1 MADTYRMLSLEEV
14 QTLTD
19 VLERDIITSPVLLN
33 ADIFAEL
40 GIKVLTGVEYRN
52 SIMVYNRKGG
62 TARAYKAGNRIN
74 SSLGYMEERK
84 LEVHLSWNRYP
95 DNIQNYREKEPFS
108 VLGTNGTYQAPNS
121 EFAIREI
128 GKAYSEDVMS
138 NQFFGNRALGDDN
151 ALGLYDGFHTLI
163 DKEINGGKIAEGN
176 YNFKQID
183 PIVEQSPGDEAENFR
198 IFQDFYNA
206 WHPRLKAAPLVLVL
220 CSPETKMLVVDGYLQ
235 KYTGMQSP
243 DAATDSFRFL
253 GMPNVKLVANPIVG
267 KGGRMIATVPG
278 NLEFGCDTLNDWS
291 KVFVQQNYDDANEL
305 VYQVQSAQ
313 GCRIRQ
319 ITGDKLCVSS
329 GTNTPLDALNGDY
342 QNDSINL
349 VYNDVDFTSVTKSP
363 DKKNYDAGET
373 VTITATPAAGKK
385 FKKWSDNSTINP
397 RTIVTEGFP
406 ITLEAIGE
414 DDTSAGG

>member
-14 QTLTD
+14 QHLTD
-19 VLERDIITSPVLLN
+19 VLAPDIITSPVLLN

-52 SIMVYNRKGG
+52 SIMVFNRKGG

-108 VLGTNGTYQAPNS
+108 VLGTNGTYEAPNS

-138 NQFFGNRALGDDN
+138 NLFFGNRALGDDN
-151 ALGLYDGFHTLI
+151 ALGLYDGFNTLI
-163 DKEINGGKIAEGN
+163 NVEMNAGKIAAAN
-176 YNFKQID
+176 YNYKEID
-183 PIVEQSPGDEAENFR
+183 PIVEQTAGDEAENFR
-198 IFQDFYNA
+198 IFQDFYSA

-220 CSPETKMLVVDGYLQ
+220 CSPETKILIVDGYLQ

-267 KGGRMIATVPG
+267 KGGRMIATVPN
-278 NLEFGCDTLNDWS
+278 NLEFGCDTLNDWN
-291 KVFVQQNYDDANEL
+291 KVFVQRNYEDANEI

-342 QNDSINL
+342 QNDSISL
-349 VYNDVDFTSVTKSP
+349 KFDSEVFTSVTKSP
-363 DKKNYDAGET
+363 DKTNYAAGET
-373 VTITATPAAGKK
+373 VTLTATPKEGKV
-385 FKKWSDNSTINP
+385 FKKWSDNVTINP
-397 RTIVTEGFP
+397 RTIVTEGMP

-414 DDTSAGG
+414 DQSAG

>member
-14 QTLTD
+14 QHLTD
-19 VLERDIITSPVLLN
+19 VLAPDIITSPVLLN

-52 SIMVYNRKGG
+52 SIMVFNRKGG

-108 VLGTNGTYQAPNS
+108 VLGTNGTYEAPNS

-138 NQFFGNRALGDDN
+138 NLFFGNRALGDEN
-151 ALGLYDGFHTLI
+151 ALGLYDGFNTLI
-163 DKEINGGKIAEGN
+163 NVEMNAGKIAATN
-176 YNFKQID
+176 YNYKEID
-183 PIVEQSPGDEAENFR
+183 PIEEQTAGDEAENFR

-206 WHPRLKAAPLVLVL
+206 WHPRLKAASLVLVL
-220 CSPETKMLVVDGYLQ
+220 CSPETKMLIVDGYLQ

-267 KGGRMIATVPG
+267 KGARMIATVPG
-278 NLEFGCDTLNDWS
+278 NLEFGCDTLNDWN
-291 KVFVQQNYDDANEL
+291 KVFVQRNYDDANEI

-342 QNDSINL
+342 QNDSISL
-349 VYNDVDFTSVTKSP
+349 KFDSEVFTSVTKSP
-363 DKKNYDAGET
+363 DKTNYAAGET
-373 VTITATPAAGKK
+373 VTLTATPKAGKV
-385 FKKWSDNSTINP
+385 FKKWSDNVTINP

-414 DDTSAGG
+414 DEPVGG

>member
-14 QTLTD
+14 QHLTD
-19 VLERDIITSPVLLN
+19 VLAPDIITSPVLLN

-52 SIMVYNRKGG
+52 SIMVFNRKGG
-62 TARAYKAGNRIN
+62 TARAYKAGNKIN

-84 LEVHLSWNRYP
+84 LEVHLSWDRYP

-108 VLGTNGTYQAPNS
+108 VLGTNGTYEAPNS

-128 GKAYSEDVMS
+128 GKAYSENVMS
-138 NQFFGNRALGDDN
+138 NLFFGNRALGDDN
-151 ALGLYDGFHTLI
+151 ALGLYDGFNTLI
-163 DKEINGGKIAEGN
+163 NVEMNAGKIAASYFN
-176 YNFKQID
+176 YKVID
-183 PIVEQSPGDEAENFR
+183 PIVEQTAGDEAENFR
-198 IFQDFYNA
+198 IFQDFYNS
-206 WHPRLKAAPLVLVL
+206 WHPRLKAAPLVNVL
-220 CSPETKMLVVDGYLQ
+220 CSPETKMLIVDGYLQ

-253 GMPNVKLVANPIVG
+253 GMPNVKLVAHPIVG

-278 NLEFGCDTLNDWS
+278 NLEFGCDTLNDWN
-291 KVFVQQNYDDANEL
+291 KVFVQRNYDDANEI

-342 QNDSINL
+342 QNDSISL
-349 VYNDVDFTSVTKSP
+349 KFDPEVFTSVTKSP
-363 DKKNYDAGET
+363 DKTNYAAGET
-373 VTITATPAAGKK
+373 VTLTATPKEGKV
-385 FKKWSDNSTINP
+385 FKKWSDNVTINP
-397 RTIVTEGFP
+397 RTIVTGGIP
-406 ITLEAIGE
+406 ITLEAIG
-414 DDTSAGG
+414 DDESAG

>member
-14 QTLTD
+14 QHLTD
-19 VLERDIITSPVLLN
+19 VLAPDIITSPVLLN

-52 SIMVYNRKGG
+52 SIMVFNRKGG

-108 VLGTNGTYQAPNS
+108 VLGTNGTYEAPNS

-138 NQFFGNRALGDDN
+138 NLFFGNRALGDDN
-151 ALGLYDGFHTLI
+151 ALGLYDGFNTLI
-163 DKEINGGKIAEGN
+163 NVEMNAGKIAATN
-176 YNFKQID
+176 YNYKEID
-183 PIVEQSPGDEAENFR
+183 PIEEQTAGDEAENFR

-220 CSPETKMLVVDGYLQ
+220 CSPETKMLIVDGYLQ

-267 KGGRMIATVPG
+267 KGARMIATVPG
-278 NLEFGCDTLNDWS
+278 NLEFGCDTLNDWN
-291 KVFVQQNYDDANEL
+291 KVFVQRSYHDANEI

-342 QNDSINL
+342 QNDSISL
-349 VYNDVDFTSVTKSP
+349 KFDSEVFTSVTKSP
-363 DKKNYDAGET
+363 DKTNYAAGET
-373 VTITATPAAGKK
+373 VTLTATPKAGKV
-385 FKKWSDNSTINP
+385 FKKWSDNVTINP

-414 DDTSAGG
+414 DEPVGG

>member
-14 QTLTD
+14 QHLTD
-19 VLERDIITSPVLLN
+19 VLAPDIITSSVLLN

-52 SIMVYNRKGG
+52 SIMVFNRKGG
-62 TARAYKAGNRIN
+62 TARAYKAGNKIN

-108 VLGTNGTYQAPNS
+108 VLGTNGTYEAPNS

-138 NQFFGNRALGDDN
+138 NLFFGNRALGDDN
-151 ALGLYDGFHTLI
+151 ALGLYDGFNTLI
-163 DKEINGGKIAEGN
+163 NVEMNAGKIAAAN
-176 YNFKQID
+176 YNYKEID
-183 PIVEQSPGDEAENFR
+183 PIVEQTAGDEAENFR
-198 IFQDFYNA
+198 IFQEFYNS

-220 CSPETKMLVVDGYLQ
+220 CSPETKMLIVDGYLQ

-278 NLEFGCDTLNDWS
+278 NLEFGCDTLNDWN
-291 KVFVQQNYDDANEL
+291 KVFVQRNYEDANEI

-342 QNDSINL
+342 QNDSISL
-349 VYNDVDFTSVTKSP
+349 KFDSEVFTSVTKSP
-363 DKKNYDAGET
+363 DKTNYAAGET
-373 VTITATPAAGKK
+373 VTITATPKEGKV
-385 FKKWSDNSTINP
+385 FKKWSDNVTINP
-397 RTIVTEGFP
+397 RTIVTEGMP

-414 DDTSAGG
+414 DQSAG

>member
-14 QTLTD
+14 QHLTD
-19 VLERDIITSPVLLN
+19 VLAPDIITSPVLLN

-52 SIMVYNRKGG
+52 SIMVFNRKGG

-108 VLGTNGTYQAPNS
+108 VLGTNGTYEAPNS

-138 NQFFGNRALGDDN
+138 NLFFGNRALGDEN
-151 ALGLYDGFHTLI
+151 ALGLYDGFNTLI
-163 DKEINGGKIAEGN
+163 NVEMNAGKIAATN
-176 YNFKQID
+176 YNYKEID
-183 PIVEQSPGDEAENFR
+183 PIEEQTAGDEAENFR

-220 CSPETKMLVVDGYLQ
+220 CSPETKMLIVDGYLQ

-267 KGGRMIATVPG
+267 KGARMIATVPG
-278 NLEFGCDTLNDWS
+278 NLEFGCDTLNDWN
-291 KVFVQQNYDDANEL
+291 KVFVQRNYDDANEI

-342 QNDSINL
+342 QNDSISL
-349 VYNDVDFTSVTKSP
+349 KFDSEVFTSVIKSP
-363 DKKNYDAGET
+363 DKTNYAAGET
-373 VTITATPAAGKK
+373 VTLTATPKAGKV
-385 FKKWSDNSTINP
+385 FKKWSDNVTINP
-397 RTIVTEGFP
+397 RTIVTEGSP

-414 DDTSAGG
+414 DEPVGG

>member
-14 QTLTD
+14 QHLTD
-19 VLERDIITSPVLLN
+19 VLAPDIITSPILLN

-52 SIMVYNRKGG
+52 SIMVFNRKGG

-108 VLGTNGTYQAPNS
+108 VLGTNGTYEAPNS

-138 NQFFGNRALGDDN
+138 NLFFGNRALGDDN
-151 ALGLYDGFHTLI
+151 ALGLYDGFNTLI
-163 DKEINGGKIAEGN
+163 NVEMNAGKIAAAN
-176 YNFKQID
+176 YNYKEID
-183 PIVEQSPGDEAENFR
+183 PIVEQTAGDEAENFR
-198 IFQDFYNA
+198 IFQDFYSA

-220 CSPETKMLVVDGYLQ
+220 CSPETKMLIVDGYLQ

-253 GMPNVKLVANPIVG
+253 GMLNVKLVANPIVG
-267 KGGRMIATVPG
+267 KGGRMIATVPN
-278 NLEFGCDTLNDWS
+278 NLEFGCDTLNDWN
-291 KVFVQQNYDDANEL
+291 KVFVQRNYDDANEI

-342 QNDSINL
+342 QNDSITL
-349 VYNDVDFTSVTKSP
+349 KFDSAVFTSVTKTP
-363 DKKNYDAGET
+363 DKTNYAAGET
-373 VTITATPAAGKK
+373 VTITATPKEGKV
-385 FKKWSDNSTINP
+385 FKKWSDNVTINP
-397 RTIVTEGFP
+397 RTIVTEGMP

-414 DDTSAGG
+414 DQSAG

>member
-14 QTLTD
+14 QHLTD
-19 VLERDIITSPVLLN
+19 VLAPDIITSPVLLN

-52 SIMVYNRKGG
+52 SIMVFNRKGG
-62 TARAYKAGNRIN
+62 TARAYKAGNKIN

-108 VLGTNGTYQAPNS
+108 VLGTNGTYEAPNS

-138 NQFFGNRALGDDN
+138 NLFFGNRALGDDN
-151 ALGLYDGFHTLI
+151 ALGLYDGFNTLI
-163 DKEINGGKIAEGN
+163 NVEMNAGKIAESYFN
-176 YNFKQID
+176 YKEID
-183 PIVEQSPGDEAENFR
+183 PIVEQTAGDEAENFR
-198 IFQDFYNA
+198 IFQDFYNS
-206 WHPRLKAAPLVLVL
+206 WHPRLKAAPLVNVL
-220 CSPETKMLVVDGYLQ
+220 CSPETKMLIVDGYLQ

-267 KGGRMIATVPG
+267 KGARMIATVPG
-278 NLEFGCDTLNDWS
+278 NLEFGCDTLNDWN
-291 KVFVQQNYDDANEL
+291 KVFVQRNYDDANEI

-342 QNDSINL
+342 QNDSISL
-349 VYNDVDFTSVTKSP
+349 KFDPEVFTSVTKSP
-363 DKKNYDAGET
+363 DKTNYAAGET
-373 VTITATPAAGKK
+373 VTLTATPKESK
-385 FKKWSDNSTINP
+385 VFKKWSDNVTINP
-397 RTIVTEGFP
+397 RTIVTGGIP
-406 ITLEAIGE
+406 ITLEAIG
-414 DDTSAGG
+414 DDESAG

>member
-14 QTLTD
+14 QHLTD
-19 VLERDIITSPVLLN
+19 VLAPDIITSPVLLN

-52 SIMVYNRKGG
+52 SIMVFNRKGG

-108 VLGTNGTYQAPNS
+108 VLGTNGTYEAPNS

-138 NQFFGNRALGDDN
+138 NLFFGNRALGDDN
-151 ALGLYDGFHTLI
+151 ALGLYDGFNTLI
-163 DKEINGGKIAEGN
+163 NVEMNAGKIAESYFN
-176 YNFKQID
+176 YKEID
-183 PIVEQSPGDEAENFR
+183 PIVEQTAGDEAENFR
-198 IFQDFYNA
+198 IFQDFYNS
-206 WHPRLKAAPLVLVL
+206 WHPRLKAAPLVNVL
-220 CSPETKMLVVDGYLQ
+220 CSPETKMLIVDGYLQ

-267 KGGRMIATVPG
+267 KGARMIATVPG
-278 NLEFGCDTLNDWS
+278 NLEFGCDTLNDWN
-291 KVFVQQNYDDANEL
+291 KVFVQRNYDDANEI

-342 QNDSINL
+342 QNDSISL
-349 VYNDVDFTSVTKSP
+349 KFDPEVFTSVTKSP
-363 DKKNYDAGET
+363 DKTNYAAGET
-373 VTITATPAAGKK
+373 VTLTATPKEGKV
-385 FKKWSDNSTINP
+385 FKKWSDNVTINP
-397 RTIVTEGFP
+397 RTIVTGGIP
-406 ITLEAIGE
+406 ITLEAIG
-414 DDTSAGG
+414 DDESAG

>member
-14 QTLTD
+14 QHLTD
-19 VLERDIITSPVLLN
+19 VLAPDIITSPVLLN

-52 SIMVYNRKGG
+52 SIMVFNRKGG
-62 TARAYKAGNRIN
+62 TARAYKAGNKIN

-108 VLGTNGTYQAPNS
+108 VLGTNGTYEAPNS

-138 NQFFGNRALGDDN
+138 NLFFGNRALGDDN
-151 ALGLYDGFHTLI
+151 ALGLYDGFNTLI
-163 DKEINGGKIAEGN
+163 NVEMNAGKIAESYFN
-176 YNFKQID
+176 YKKID
-183 PIVEQSPGDEAENFR
+183 PIVEQTAGDEAENFR
-198 IFQDFYNA
+198 IFQDFYNS
-206 WHPRLKAAPLVLVL
+206 WHPRLKAAPLVNVL
-220 CSPETKMLVVDGYLQ
+220 CSPETKMLIVDGYLQ

-267 KGGRMIATVPG
+267 KGARMIATVPG
-278 NLEFGCDTLNDWS
+278 NLEFGCDTLNDWN
-291 KVFVQQNYDDANEL
+291 KVFVQRNYDDANEI

-342 QNDSINL
+342 QNDSISL
-349 VYNDVDFTSVTKSP
+349 KFDPEVFTSVTKSP
-363 DKKNYDAGET
+363 DKTNYAAGET
-373 VTITATPAAGKK
+373 VTLTATPKEGKV
-385 FKKWSDNSTINP
+385 FKKWSDNATINP
-397 RTIVTEGFP
+397 RIIVTGGIP
-406 ITLEAIGE
+406 ITLEAIG
-414 DDTSAGG
+414 DDESAG

>member
-14 QTLTD
+14 QHLTD
-19 VLERDIITSPVLLN
+19 VLAPDIITSPVLLN

-52 SIMVYNRKGG
+52 SIMVFNRKGG
-62 TARAYKAGNRIN
+62 TARAYKAGNKIN

-108 VLGTNGTYQAPNS
+108 VLGTNGTYEAPNS

-138 NQFFGNRALGDDN
+138 NLFFGNRALGDDN
-151 ALGLYDGFHTLI
+151 ALGLYDGFNTLI
-163 DKEINGGKIAEGN
+163 NVEMNAGKIAESYFN
-176 YNFKQID
+176 YKEID
-183 PIVEQSPGDEAENFR
+183 PIVEQTAGDEAENFR
-198 IFQDFYNA
+198 IFQDFYNS
-206 WHPRLKAAPLVLVL
+206 WHPRLKAAPLVNVL
-220 CSPETKMLVVDGYLQ
+220 CSPETKMLIVDGYLQ

-267 KGGRMIATVPG
+267 KGARMIATVPG
-278 NLEFGCDTLNDWS
+278 NLEFGCDTLNDWN
-291 KVFVQQNYDDANEL
+291 KVFVQRNYDDANEI

-342 QNDSINL
+342 QNDSISL
-349 VYNDVDFTSVTKSP
+349 KFDPEVFTSVTKSP
-363 DKKNYDAGET
+363 DKTNYAAGET
-373 VTITATPAAGKK
+373 VTLTATPKEGKV
-385 FKKWSDNSTINP
+385 FKKWSDNVTINP
-397 RTIVTEGFP
+397 RTIVTGGIP
-406 ITLEAIGE
+406 ITLEAIG
-414 DDTSAGG
+414 DDESAG

>member
-14 QTLTD
+14 QHLTD
-19 VLERDIITSPVLLN
+19 VLAPDIITSPVLLN

-52 SIMVYNRKGG
+52 SIMVFNRKGG
-62 TARAYKAGNRIN
+62 TARAYKAGNKIN

-95 DNIQNYREKEPFS
+95 DNIQYYREKEPFS
-108 VLGTNGTYQAPNS
+108 VLGTNGTYEAPNS

-138 NQFFGNRALGDDN
+138 NLFFGNRALGDDN
-151 ALGLYDGFHTLI
+151 ALGLYDGFNTLI
-163 DKEINGGKIAEGN
+163 NVEMNAGKIAESYFN
-176 YNFKQID
+176 YKEID
-183 PIVEQSPGDEAENFR
+183 PIVEQTAGDEAENFR
-198 IFQDFYNA
+198 IFQDFYNS
-206 WHPRLKAAPLVLVL
+206 WHPRLKAAPLVNVL
-220 CSPETKMLVVDGYLQ
+220 CSPETKMLIVDGYLQ

-267 KGGRMIATVPG
+267 KGARMIATVPG
-278 NLEFGCDTLNDWS
+278 NLEFGCDTLNDWN
-291 KVFVQQNYDDANEL
+291 KVFVQRNYDDANEI

-342 QNDSINL
+342 QNDSISL
-349 VYNDVDFTSVTKSP
+349 KFDPEVFTSVTKSP
-363 DKKNYDAGET
+363 DKTNYAAGET
-373 VTITATPAAGKK
+373 VTLTATPKEGKV
-385 FKKWSDNSTINP
+385 FKKWSDNVTINP
-397 RTIVTEGFP
+397 RTIVTGGIP
-406 ITLEAIGE
+406 ITLEAIG
-414 DDTSAGG
+414 DDESAG

>member
-14 QTLTD
+14 QHLTD
-19 VLERDIITSPVLLN
+19 VLAPDIITSPVLLN

-52 SIMVYNRKGG
+52 SIMVFNRKGG
-62 TARAYKAGNRIN
+62 TARAYKAGNKIN

-108 VLGTNGTYQAPNS
+108 VLGTNGTYEAPNS

-138 NQFFGNRALGDDN
+138 NLFFGNRALGDDN
-151 ALGLYDGFHTLI
+151 ALGLYDGFNTLI
-163 DKEINGGKIAEGN
+163 NVEMNAGKIAESYFN
-176 YNFKQID
+176 YKEID
-183 PIVEQSPGDEAENFR
+183 PIVEQTAGDEAENFR
-198 IFQDFYNA
+198 IFQDFYNS
-206 WHPRLKAAPLVLVL
+206 WHPRLKAAPLVNVL
-220 CSPETKMLVVDGYLQ
+220 CSPETKMLIVDGYLQ

-267 KGGRMIATVPG
+267 KGARMIATVPG
-278 NLEFGCDTLNDWS
+278 NLEFGCDTLNDWN
-291 KVFVQQNYDDANEL
+291 KVFVQRNYDDANEI

-342 QNDSINL
+342 QNDSISL
-349 VYNDVDFTSVTKSP
+349 KFDPEVFTSVTKSP
-363 DKKNYDAGET
+363 DKTNYAAGET
-373 VTITATPAAGKK
+373 VTLTATPKEGKV
-385 FKKWSDNSTINP
+385 FKKWSDNVTINP
-397 RTIVTEGFP
+397 RTIVTGGIP
-406 ITLEAIGE
+406 ITLEAIGGDE
-414 DDTSAGG
+414 SAG

>member
-14 QTLTD
+14 QHLTD
-19 VLERDIITSPVLLN
+19 VLAPDIITSPVLLN

-52 SIMVYNRKGG
+52 SIMVFNRKGG

-108 VLGTNGTYQAPNS
+108 VLGTNGTYEAPNS

-138 NQFFGNRALGDDN
+138 NLFFGNRALGDDN
-151 ALGLYDGFHTLI
+151 ALGLYDGFNTLI
-163 DKEINGGKIAEGN
+163 NAEMNAGKIAASN
-176 YNFKQID
+176 HNFKEIE
-183 PIVEQSPGDEAENFR
+183 PIVEQTSGDEAENWK
-198 IFQDFYNA
+198 IFQSFYA
-206 WHPRLKAAPLVLVL
+206 SWHPNLKAAELVYVL
-220 CSPETKMLVVDGYLQ
+220 CSPETKMLIVDGYLQ

-243 DAATDSFRFL
+243 DAANDTFRFFN
-253 GMPNVKLVANPIVG
+253 MPRVKLVAHPIVG
-267 KGGRMIATVPG
+267 QGDRLIATVPN
-278 NLEFGCDTLNDWS
+278 NLEFGCDTLNDWN
-291 KVFVQQNYDDANEL
+291 KVYVQRNYDDANEI

-319 ITGDKLCVSS
+319 ITADKFCVSS

-342 QNDSINL
+342 QNDSISL
-349 VYNDVDFTSVTKSP
+349 KFDPEVFTSVTKSP
-363 DKKNYDAGET
+363 DKTNYAAGET
-373 VTITATPAAGKK
+373 VTITATPKEGKV
-385 FKKWSDNSTINP
+385 FKKWSDNVTINP
-397 RTIVTEGFP
+397 RTIVTEGMP

-414 DDTSAGG
+414 DQSAG

>member
-14 QTLTD
+14 QHLTD
-19 VLERDIITSPVLLN
+19 VLAPDIITSPVLLN

-52 SIMVYNRKGG
+52 SIMVFNRKGG

-84 LEVHLSWNRYP
+84 LEVYLSWNRYP

-108 VLGTNGTYQAPNS
+108 VLGTNGTYEAPNS

-128 GKAYSEDVMS
+128 GKAYSEDIMS
-138 NQFFGNRALGDDN
+138 NLFFGNRALGDDN
-151 ALGLYDGFHTLI
+151 ALGLYDGFNTLI
-163 DKEINGGKIAEGN
+163 NVEMNAGKIAATN
-176 YNFKQID
+176 YNYKGID
-183 PIVEQSPGDEAENFR
+183 PIEEQTAGDEAENFR

-220 CSPETKMLVVDGYLQ
+220 CSPETKMLIVDGYLQ

-278 NLEFGCDTLNDWS
+278 NLEFGCDTLNDWN
-291 KVFVQQNYDDANEL
+291 KVFVQRNYGDANEI

-342 QNDSINL
+342 QNDSISL
-349 VYNDVDFTSVTKSP
+349 KFDSEVFTSVTKSP
-363 DKKNYDAGET
+363 DKTNYAAGET
-373 VTITATPAAGKK
+373 VTLTATPKAGKV
-385 FKKWSDNSTINP
+385 FKKWSDNVTINP

-414 DDTSAGG
+414 DEPVGG

>member
-14 QTLTD
+14 QHLTD
-19 VLERDIITSPVLLN
+19 VLAPDIITSPVLLN

-52 SIMVYNRKGG
+52 SIMVFNRKGG

-108 VLGTNGTYQAPNS
+108 VLGTNGTYEAPNS

-138 NQFFGNRALGDDN
+138 NLFFGNRALGDDN
-151 ALGLYDGFHTLI
+151 ALGLYDGFNTLI
-163 DKEINGGKIAEGN
+163 NVEMNAGKIAAAN
-176 YNFKQID
+176 YNYKEID
-183 PIVEQSPGDEAENFR
+183 PIVEQTAGDEAENFR
-198 IFQDFYNA
+198 IFQDFYSA

-220 CSPETKMLVVDGYLQ
+220 CSPETKMLIVDGYLQ

-267 KGGRMIATVPG
+267 KGGRMIATVPN
-278 NLEFGCDTLNDWS
+278 NLEFGCDTLNDWN
-291 KVFVQQNYDDANEL
+291 KVFVQRNYEDANEI

-342 QNDSINL
+342 QNDSISL
-349 VYNDVDFTSVTKSP
+349 KFDSEVFTSVTKSP
-363 DKKNYDAGET
+363 DKTNYAAGET
-373 VTITATPAAGKK
+373 VTLTATPKEGKV
-385 FKKWSDNSTINP
+385 FKKWSDNVTINP
-397 RTIVTEGFP
+397 RTIVTEGMP

-414 DDTSAGG
+414 DQSAG